1 VEQLIMRGKPIL
13 AVFFLMF
20 TIASPLIPC
29 QLFPGNFLCFL
40 FGFSMNSYGAF
51 LSAVFNG
58 VVYGVILWLVFT
70 LLSRRLE
77 E

>member
-1 VEQLIMRGKPIL
+1 
-13 AVFFLMF
+13 MF
-20 TIASPLIPC
+20 TAASLLIPC

-40 FGFSMNSYGAF
+40 FGFSMSAYAAF

-58 VVYGVILWLVFT
+58 VVYGAILWLVFAM
-70 LLSRRLE
+70 LSRRLE